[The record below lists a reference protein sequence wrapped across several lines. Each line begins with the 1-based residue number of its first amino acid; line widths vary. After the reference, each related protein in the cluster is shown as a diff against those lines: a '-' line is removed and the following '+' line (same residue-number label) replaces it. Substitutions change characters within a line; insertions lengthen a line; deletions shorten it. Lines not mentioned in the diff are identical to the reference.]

1 MFQLKRVR
9 PIDAAIIGVAVLV
22 LAVAGW
28 LGYSVWAQNRAVN
41 QSMPASRAVDEL
53 ITKLRKNPNDIDVR
67 MQLAQALSVAG
78 RDREAAEQY
87 KTVLKVRKDYTPAL
101 SGLGFIYLKER
112 QWQTGEGYFR
122 RVVSLLEGKAKPG
135 TDSTLETAY
144 FYLGTALMEQKKYE
158 EAIPN
163 LKQAIRYRRDASD
176 THYALS
182 VAYRE
187 VGSDAKAREE
197 LEATLLFDPKMP
209 EANYDLG
216 EVLLKAGDKAG
227 AAERFRMSVDSAPAV
242 EAPQKA
248 LDALGPFSDRMTA
261 ARKLKESDPAKALVE
276 ARIAVAINP
285 RDAGALV
292 LLGDLYAATG
302 DKSAAEAN
310 YRRALGIAPDDAS
323 AKAGLERV
331 TNAK

>member
-1 MFQLKRVR
+1 VLQFKRVR
-9 PIDAAIIGVAVLV
+9 PLDAAIIGVAVVV
-22 LAVAGW
+22 LAIAGW

-41 QSMPASRAVDEL
+41 KSMPASRAVDEL
-53 ITKLRKNPNDIDVR
+53 IVKLRKNPNDIDVR

-101 SGLGFIYLKER
+101 SGIGFIYLKQK

-122 RVVSLLEGKAKPG
+122 RVISLLEGKAKPG

-163 LKQAIRYRRDASD
+163 LKQAVRYRRDASD

-187 VGSDAKAREE
+187 VGALGKSREE

-209 EANYDLG
+209 EANYDMG
-216 EVLLKAGDKAG
+216 ELLLKGGDKAG
-227 AAERFRMSVDSAPAV
+227 AAERFRMSVDAAPAA

-248 LDALGPFSDRMTA
+248 LDALGPFSARMA
-261 ARKLKESDPAKALVE
+261 SARKLEASDPGKALIE

-302 DKSAAEAN
+302 DKNSAEAN
-310 YRRALGIAPDDAS
+310 YRRALGVAPDDIS

-331 TNAK
+331 TNGK